1 VPVSSSPSDYT
12 NIDVNY
18 SQGKGFYTNKDA
30 ISDLLQIPAFTSLTN
45 PTDAQIGSIIKR
57 VEGTIDDKV
66 GRSYRPIIWKDEFR
80 DFEFTRHPINSYYGG
95 YVGFVQLNQMK
106 IRKIVSLQVW
116 EGNNYR
122 ELASAQAS
130 ITLDASDYTKI
141 NKITLQ
147 LPNSGNVWE
156 LKYHAHTDTPVVNA
170 ARFNSSF
177 GAKTTA
183 KEIVALI
190 NEEFPAKTAQFTGAT
205 SEKALTSSPNSYN
218 ISDFFYAYTD
228 KQDGSKIHISSLL
241 EGEDGSDCQI
251 TVSDQAGEN
260 SNTILEPFTDKQ
272 EMRRLGDFWM
282 MDNDGRIF
290 FMKRYPYHNKNS
302 VIVNFI
308 AGDGR
313 VPSAI
318 HEAAT
323 KLSAAEILR
332 HDDQTILIADT
343 GGNIS
348 TKEKYDILRKEAME
362 ILDGKKDLLYLID

>member
-1 VPVSSSPSDYT
+1 MPVSSSPSDYT
-12 NIDVNY
+12 NIDVDY

-30 ISDLLQIPAFTSLTN
+30 VSDLLQIPAFTALTN
-45 PTDAQIGSIIKR
+45 PTDAQIGEIIKR

-66 GRSYRPIIWKDEFR
+66 GRSYRAIIHKDEFK
-80 DFEFTRHPINSYYGG
+80 DFEFSRHPIHSYYGG
-95 YVGFVQLNQMK
+95 YVGFVQLHQMK

-130 ITLDASDYTKI
+130 ITLDSSNYNKI
-141 NKITLQ
+141 NTITLQ
-147 LPNSGNVWE
+147 LPNSGDSWV
-156 LKYHAHTDTPVVNA
+156 LKYHGHSDTPVVNSS
-170 ARFNSSF
+170 RFNSSF

-190 NEEFPAKTAQFTGAT
+190 NEQFPSKTAQFTGAT
-205 SEKALTSSPNSYN
+205 SEKALTSSPNSLS
-218 ISDFFYAYTD
+218 ISNFFYAYTD
-228 KQDGSKIHISSLL
+228 HNDGTKIHISSLL

-260 SNTILEPFTDKQ
+260 SNTVVEGFTDKQ
-272 EMRRLGDFWM
+272 DMKRLGDFWM
-282 MDNDGRIF
+282 MGDDGRIF
-290 FMKRYPYHNKNS
+290 FLKKYPYHNKNS
-302 VIVNFI
+302 VIVNYI

-323 KLSAAEILR
+323 KLAAAEILR
-332 HDDQTILIADT
+332 HDDQTILIAET

>member
-1 VPVSSSPSDYT
+1 MPVSSSPSDYT
-12 NIDVNY
+12 NIDVDY

-30 ISDLLQIPAFTSLTN
+30 VSDLLQIPAFTALTN
-45 PTDAQIGSIIKR
+45 PTDAQIGEIIKR

-66 GRSYRPIIWKDEFR
+66 GRSYRAIIHKDEFK
-80 DFEFTRHPINSYYGG
+80 DFEFSRHPIHSYYGG
-95 YVGFVQLNQMK
+95 YVGFVQLHQMK

-130 ITLDASDYTKI
+130 ITLDSSNYNKI

-147 LPNSGNVWE
+147 LPNSGDVFE
-156 LKYHAHTDTPVVNA
+156 LKYHGHSDTPVVNSS
-170 ARFNSSF
+170 RFNSNF
-177 GAKTTA
+177 GPKTTA

-190 NEEFPAKTAQFTGAT
+190 NEQFPSKTAQFTGAT
-205 SEKALTSSPNSYN
+205 SEKALTSSPNSLS
-218 ISDFFYAYTD
+218 ISNFFYAYTD
-228 KQDGSKIHISSLL
+228 HNDGTKIHISSLL

-260 SNTILEPFTDKQ
+260 SNTIVEAFTDKQ
-272 EMRRLGDFWM
+272 DMKRLGDFWM
-282 MDNDGRIF
+282 MGDDGRIF
-290 FMKRYPYHNKNS
+290 FLKKYPYHNKNS
-302 VIVNFI
+302 VIVNYI

-323 KLSAAEILR
+323 KLAAAEILR
-332 HDDQTILIADT
+332 HDDQTILIAET